1 MVLRHIFVWS
11 SLWSVICDDRFLG
24 FCLALRKNEL
34 LAEKQLFSG
43 VALLH
48 YTSVLSFFAGPTSTF
63 SPVSSLGEFVF
74 LPLSSNFSQA
84 SLPLLLLREPG
95 ERNQVFKMVDAAAL
109 IIGVILFVILSP
121 GLLLQI
127 PGDDRP
133 IEITNQRTSI
143 ASVIVHA
150 VVFII
155 LFYLLQ
161 LIFHVNGG
169 TKTD

>member
-1 MVLRHIFVWS
+1 MRHPS
-11 SLWSVICDDRFLG
+11 STSLIHHFDNWHPCMPNHLLCVHVII
-24 FCLALRKNEL
+24 
-34 LAEKQLFSG
+34 
-43 VALLH
+43 
-48 YTSVLSFFAGPTSTF
+48 LSFFAGPTSTF